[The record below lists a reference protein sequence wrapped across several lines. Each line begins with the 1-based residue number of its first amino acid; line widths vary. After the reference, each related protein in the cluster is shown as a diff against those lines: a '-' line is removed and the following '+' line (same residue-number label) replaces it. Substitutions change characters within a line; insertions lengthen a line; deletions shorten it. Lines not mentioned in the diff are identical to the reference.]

1 MRTSCSAPLMFLPG
15 MEDDQVGTEFLY
27 IDSSSAR
34 PVQWSH
40 RELSYADCPISR
52 ASPSALRVRFPG
64 LRRSIE
70 HLSLATLRLV

>member
-1 MRTSCSAPLMFLPG
+1 MRTSCSAPLMFLLG

-27 IDSSSAR
+27 IDSSGAR

-52 ASPSALRVRFPG
+52 ASLSALRVRFPG

-70 HLSLATLRLV
+70 HLFLAT